1 MSISL
6 TVAQKEVIRKI
17 IYAVET
23 GGQVYGNV
31 RYDNFTEAYTNS
43 SIEHAITIGGG
54 QWYATEAQILLKL
67 IRSTNS
73 TLFSQLDTARIGI
86 DLDTQ
91 NWSTYKL
98 SKSSAKAKCIQKI
111 ISSSVG
117 KKCQDTLI
125 DEQMQKYIDEAAE
138 LGVTDIDALMMCANF
153 RHQGGLGAMK
163 RVLGKTQKPYTLDNL
178 YAACQTDTG
187 NQVGAYKSRQKM
199 VYNSLKK
206 YLSTS
211 ATNNM
216 EVNRM
221 GVTASQIIKIM
232 SGWVG
237 KSRANGTHRD
247 IIDLYNSHTPR
258 ARGYKVTYSD
268 AYCDTTVSA
277 AFIKAGNVD
286 IIGGTECGVQ
296 NHITLFKN
304 AGIWEEDGTI
314 TPKPGYIICFN
325 WDDGTQPNDGYADHI
340 GIVES
345 VKNGKITCIEGNM
358 SGGIVGRRTIN
369 VGWGYIRGYAKPK
382 YDAESSSKPT
392 TTPSAP
398 ATSTNSELSKAIK
411 WNGVVT
417 ADKLNVRT
425 WAGTNNKTCSFSPL
439 EKNTKVGVCDSVK
452 ASDGSTWY
460 YIKYNN
466 KYGFVHSNYIKKET
480 ASTTQSTSSNKIDYA
495 QSNNSAFSGTYRTT
509 ANLNLRKGAGTNK
522 GIILTIPKGDK
533 VICYGNYT
541 KVNGTNWYLVQYGSL
556 TGFVSSKYLKK

>member
-31 RYDNFTEAYTNS
+31 RYDDFTEAYTNS

-54 QWYATEAQILLKL
+54 QWYATEAQRLLKL

-73 TLFSQLDTARIGI
+73 ELFVQLDTAGIGI

-98 SKSSAKAKCIQKI
+98 SKTSEKAKCIQKI

-125 DEQMQKYIDEAAE
+125 DEQMQRYIDEAAE
-138 LGVTDIDALMMCANF
+138 LGVVDIDALMMCANF
-153 RHQGGLGAMK
+153 RHQGGLSAMK
-163 RVLGKTQKPYTLDNL
+163 RVLGKTKKPYTLDNL

-199 VYNSLKK
+199 VYDSLKK

-221 GVTASQIIKIM
+221 GVTASQIIGIM
-232 SGWVG
+232 SNWVG
-237 KSRANGTHRD
+237 KSRANGTHKD
-247 IIDLYNSHTPR
+247 IIDLYNSYTPR

-277 AFIKAGNVD
+277 AFIKAGNVN

-296 NHITLFKN
+296 NHIALFKK
-304 AGIWEEDGTI
+304 AGIWEEDGKI
-314 TPKPGYIICFN
+314 TPKPGYIICYN

-358 SGGIVGRRTIN
+358 SGGVVGRRTIN

-382 YDAESSSKPT
+382 YSAESSSNPTPAPSVPT
-392 TTPSAP
+392 T
-398 ATSTNSELSKAIK
+398 STGGELSKAVK

-417 ADKLNVRT
+417 ADELNVRT

-439 EKNTKVGVCDSVK
+439 KKNAKVGVCDSVK

-466 KYGFVHSNYIKKET
+466 KYGFVHSNYVKKET
-480 ASTTQSTSSNKIDYA
+480 ASTTQSTSNNKVDYA
-495 QSNNSAFSGTYRTT
+495 QSNNSAFSGTYKTT

-556 TGFVSSKYLKK
+556 TGFVSSEYLKK